1 MIMRKMRG
9 VIVVDVEIYN
19 HKAAMEFEKVLR
31 DAAARI
37 KAETASPITQTQA
50 ELIKSV
56 RSGPTGSI
64 KNLVFR
70 GDTPQFGKI

>member
-19 HKAAMEFEKVLR
+19 HKAAMECEKVLR

-37 KAETASPITQTQA
+37 KAETASPVTQTQA
-50 ELIKSV
+50 ELIKSA
-56 RSGPTGSI
+56 RSGATGPI

-70 GDTPQFGKI
+70 GDKPE